1 MKFYEI
7 CLGKITSV
15 TEIDVNEDQYMMNLT
30 IQTYIGIC
38 ESALK
43 LGLSDRMIHFATQG
57 IKLDVKNISN
67 TVHIIYLKRAQT
79 YMNLGKLD

>member
-43 LGLSDRMIHFATQG
+43 LGLSDHLIHFAT
-57 IKLDVKNISN
+57 
-67 TVHIIYLKRAQT
+67 
-79 YMNLGKLD
+79 